1 MIKHINNIAGILI
14 LLNIFDQILS
24 SSKIIPE
31 NIYFDIFVIAS
42 YLFFGAEF
50 ITRIIIERRF
60 SLLLVFDFVVIT
72 NYIFFGFYDLRILR
86 IFRA

>member
-42 YLFFGAEF
+42 YIFALEF
-50 ITRIIIERRF
+50 ILRIIIERRF
-60 SLLLVFDFVVIT
+60 SFLLVFDFIVLA
-72 NYIFFGFYDLRILR
+72 NYIFFGFYDLRILENL
-86 IFRA
+86 